1 MRLRLPVVVCLALVL
16 LVQCAC
22 LAQSAKYTQ
31 DPKMEGGFSFA
42 SMIQTNWTAITADDW
57 VCADG
62 LEITGIRW
70 WGSYWTPPS
79 PGNYVPYSSW
89 QSNASPG
96 VVRFKID
103 IYENEAAGGTMPFDH
118 PGPTKL
124 AEWVFSVGNFSET
137 KVQTVADPVV
147 TDIYE
152 YYVTFTKADP
162 GQISPAGFQQEQGK
176 KYWLAIAA
184 DDDMPTADTN
194 RQWGWREAI
203 GRHGSYAVQ
212 GIPLATSDPMP
223 WYIPCG
229 GHDMAFELS
238 VVPEPG
244 SLAALAA
251 GLVGLTGIIIRR
263 RNR

>member
-1 MRLRLPVVVCLALVL
+1 MRLRHPIVVCLALVL

-22 LAQSAKYTQ
+22 LAQSEKYSQ

-42 SMIQTNWTAITADDW
+42 SMFQTNWTAITADDW

-62 LEITGIRW
+62 LDITGIRW
-70 WGSYWTPPS
+70 WGSYWAPPS

-96 VVRFKID
+96 VVQFNIG
-103 IYENEAAGGTMPFDH
+103 IFENEAAGGTLPFDH

-124 AEWVFSVGNFSET
+124 AEWVFSAGSFSET
-137 KVQTVADPVV
+137 KVQTVSDPVA

-152 YYVTFTKADP
+152 YYVTLTDADP
-162 GQISPAGFQQEQGK
+162 GQNSPAGFQQEQGK

-184 DDDMPTADTN
+184 AMPPADTD
-194 RQWGWREAI
+194 RQWGWREAM

-212 GIPLATSDPMP
+212 SIPLVSTEMLP

-244 SLAALAA
+244 SFATLAV
-251 GLVGLTGIIIRR
+251 GLVGLTGVIKRR
-263 RNR
+263 KR